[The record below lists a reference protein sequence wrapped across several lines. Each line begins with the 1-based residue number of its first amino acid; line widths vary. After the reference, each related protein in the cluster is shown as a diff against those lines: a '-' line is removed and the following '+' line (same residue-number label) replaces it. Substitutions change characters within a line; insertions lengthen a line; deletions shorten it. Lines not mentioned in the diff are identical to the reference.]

1 MAQSLRIKEKLC
13 NTPHLISPASFD
25 TIISYLESR
34 ENGNI
39 DKRMDGGNEVDQ
51 ASYSYSENGVGFIE
65 INGALTYKPTGM
77 EMLCGGTSY
86 MSILEAMHERVE
98 EECHTV
104 VLSIDSGGGEA
115 YSMIQTAT
123 ELRQMADA
131 EGIKLLAYV
140 DGMAASAAYGLACS
154 AHEIILNPD
163 AEVGSVGVVVRL
175 MNDSEHLKQEGYE
188 RSFVYAGKNKIPY
201 AADGSFRK
209 EFLDDIQYRVD
220 AMYEQFTGFVAE
232 YRNIPLPTVVDTQ
245 ASVYMAKDAVELG
258 MADSIK
264 TREQFFNYLA
274 DISEEQ
280 KYKGGAMLPKL
291 FNMSNQKKE
300 KAEMAEFEALQAK
313 LAEFET
319 AQIAMAE
326 KVAAYE
332 ASLTDLTAK
341 FEAVTQERDA
351 AKAALQQKEQ
361 AEAQAAQ
368 AAAEAKEKA
377 RMDALKEAVGDV
389 EAEAAFADIKELSD
403 EAFSR
408 TVARMAAAVD
418 KTNDAL
424 GDKGYT
430 VEQKEADVVVDPT
443 ARILQE
449 KYHKKE
455 VK

>member
-1 MAQSLRIKEKLC
+1 MAHSALRIKEKLC

-25 TIISYLESR
+25 TILSYIDSR
-34 ENGNI
+34 ELSNEKMDNG
-39 DKRMDGGNEVDQ
+39 GEVDE

-86 MSILEAMHERVE
+86 MSILEAMHELIE

-123 ELRQMADA
+123 ELRQLADA

-163 AEVGSVGVVVRL
+163 AEAGSIGVVVRL
-175 MNDSEHLKQEGYE
+175 MNDSKHLEQEGFE
-188 RSFVYAGKNKIPY
+188 RSFVYAGNNKIPY

-232 YRNIPLPTVVDTQ
+232 YRNMSLESVVATQ
-245 ASVYMAKDAVELG
+245 ASVFMAKDAVSLG
-258 MADSIK
+258 LADSIK

-280 KYKGGAMLPKL
+280 KYNGGTMLPKL
-291 FNMSNQKKE
+291 FNMSNKQKE
-300 KAEMAEFEALQAK
+300 KAEMADYATLQAQ

-341 FEAVTQERDA
+341 VEAVTQERDA
-351 AKAALQQKEQ
+351 VKAILQQKQ
-361 AEAQAAQ
+361 DDEAAAQ
-368 AAAEAKEKA
+368 KAAAEAKQQA
-377 RMDALKEAVGDV
+377 RLDALKEAVGDV
-389 EAEAAFADIKELSD
+389 EAEAAFDDIKELSD

-418 KTNDAL
+418 KTNEVL
-424 GDKGYT
+424 GDKGFT
-430 VEQKEADVVVDPT
+430 VEQEAQAADVVPFS
-443 ARILQE
+443 
-449 KYHKKE
+449 KYLKTSK
-455 VK
+455 

>member
-1 MAQSLRIKEKLC
+1 MAHSALRIKEKLC
-13 NTPHLISPASFD
+13 NTPHLISPVSFD
-25 TIISYLESR
+25 TILSYIDSR
-34 ENGNI
+34 EFSNEKMDNGS
-39 DKRMDGGNEVDQ
+39 EVDE

-86 MSILEAMHERVE
+86 MSILEAMHELVE

-123 ELRQMADA
+123 ELRQLADA

-163 AEVGSVGVVVRL
+163 AEAGSIGVVVRL
-175 MNDSEHLKQEGYE
+175 MNDSKHLEQEGFE
-188 RSFVYAGKNKIPY
+188 RSFVYAGNNKIPY

-232 YRNIPLPTVVDTQ
+232 YRNMSLESVVATQ
-245 ASVYMAKDAVELG
+245 ASVFMAKDAVSLG
-258 MADSIK
+258 LADSIK

-280 KYKGGAMLPKL
+280 KYNGGTMLPKL
-291 FNMSNQKKE
+291 FNMSNKQKE
-300 KAEMAEFEALQAK
+300 KAEMADYATLQAQ

-341 FEAVTQERDA
+341 VEAVTQERDA
-351 AKAALQQKEQ
+351 VKAILQQKQ
-361 AEAQAAQ
+361 DDEAAAQ
-368 AAAEAKEKA
+368 KAAAEAKQQA
-377 RMDALKEAVGDV
+377 RLDALKEAVGDV
-389 EAEAAFADIKELSD
+389 EAEAAFDDIKELSD

-418 KTNDAL
+418 KTNEVL
-424 GDKGYT
+424 GDKGFT
-430 VEQKEADVVVDPT
+430 VEQKTEEEVNPT
-443 ARILQE
+443 LRILQE
-449 KYHKKE
+449 KFQKE
-455 VK
+455 NK

>member
-1 MAQSLRIKEKLC
+1 MAHSALRIKEKLC

-25 TIISYLESR
+25 TILSYIDSR
-34 ENGNI
+34 ELSNEKMDNG
-39 DKRMDGGNEVDQ
+39 GEVDE

-86 MSILEAMHERVE
+86 MSILEAMHELVE

-104 VLSIDSGGGEA
+104 ILSIDSGGGEA

-123 ELRQMADA
+123 ELRQLADA

-163 AEVGSVGVVVRL
+163 AEAGSIGVVVRL
-175 MNDSEHLKQEGYE
+175 LNDSKHLEQEGFE
-188 RSFVYAGKNKIPY
+188 RSFVYAGNNKIPY

-232 YRNIPLPTVVDTQ
+232 YRNMSLESVVATQ
-245 ASVYMAKDAVELG
+245 ASVFMAKDAVSLG
-258 MADSIK
+258 LADSIK

-280 KYKGGAMLPKL
+280 KYNGGTMLPKL
-291 FNMSNQKKE
+291 FNMSNKQKE
-300 KAEMAEFEALQAK
+300 KAEMADYATLQAQ

-341 FEAVTQERDA
+341 VEAVTQERDA
-351 AKAALQQKEQ
+351 VKAILQQKQ
-361 AEAQAAQ
+361 DDEAAAQ
-368 AAAEAKEKA
+368 KAAAEAKQQA
-377 RMDALKEAVGDV
+377 RLDALKEAVGDV
-389 EAEAAFADIKELSD
+389 EAEAAFDDIKELSD
-403 EAFSR
+403 EAFKR

-418 KTNDAL
+418 KTNEVL
-424 GDKGYT
+424 GDKGFT
-430 VEQKEADVVVDPT
+430 VEQKTEEEVNPT
-443 ARILQE
+443 LRILQE
-449 KYHKKE
+449 KFQKE
-455 VK
+455 NK

>member
-1 MAQSLRIKEKLC
+1 MAHSALRIKEKLC

-25 TIISYLESR
+25 TILSYIDSR
-34 ENGNI
+34 EFSNEKMDNG
-39 DKRMDGGNEVDQ
+39 GEVDE

-86 MSILEAMHERVE
+86 MSILEAMHELVE

-123 ELRQMADA
+123 ELRQLADA

-163 AEVGSVGVVVRL
+163 AEAGSIGVVVRL
-175 MNDSEHLKQEGYE
+175 MNDSKHLEQEGFE
-188 RSFVYAGKNKIPY
+188 RSFVYAGNNKIPY

-232 YRNIPLPTVVDTQ
+232 YRNMSLESVVATQ
-245 ASVYMAKDAVELG
+245 ASVFMAKDAVSLG
-258 MADSIK
+258 LADSIK

-280 KYKGGAMLPKL
+280 KYNGGTMLPKL
-291 FNMSNQKKE
+291 FNMSNKQKE
-300 KAEMAEFEALQAK
+300 KAEMADYATLQAQ

-341 FEAVTQERDA
+341 VEAVTQERDA
-351 AKAALQQKEQ
+351 VKAILQQKQ
-361 AEAQAAQ
+361 DDEAAAQ
-368 AAAEAKEKA
+368 KAAAEAKQQA
-377 RMDALKEAVGDV
+377 RLDALKEAVGDV
-389 EAEAAFADIKELSD
+389 EAEAAFDDIKELSD

-418 KTNDAL
+418 KTNEVL
-424 GDKGYT
+424 GDKGFT
-430 VEQKEADVVVDPT
+430 VEQEAQAADVVPFS
-443 ARILQE
+443 
-449 KYHKKE
+449 KYLKTSK
-455 VK
+455 

>member
-1 MAQSLRIKEKLC
+1 MAHSALRIKEKLC

-25 TIISYLESR
+25 TILSYIDSR
-34 ENGNI
+34 ELSNEKMDNG
-39 DKRMDGGNEVDQ
+39 GEVDE

-86 MSILEAMHERVE
+86 MSILEAMHELIE

-123 ELRQMADA
+123 ELRQLADA

-163 AEVGSVGVVVRL
+163 AEAGSIGVVVRL
-175 MNDSEHLKQEGYE
+175 MNDSKHLEQEGFE
-188 RSFVYAGKNKIPY
+188 RSFVYAGNNKIPY

-232 YRNIPLPTVVDTQ
+232 YRNMPLESVVATQ
-245 ASVYMAKDAVELG
+245 ASVFMAKDAVSLG
-258 MADSIK
+258 LADSIK

-280 KYKGGAMLPKL
+280 KYNGGAMLPKL
-291 FNMSNQKKE
+291 FNMSNKQKE
-300 KAEMAEFEALQAK
+300 KAEMADYATLQAQ

-341 FEAVTQERDA
+341 VEAVTQERDA
-351 AKAALQQKEQ
+351 VKAILQQKQ
-361 AEAQAAQ
+361 DDEAAAQ
-368 AAAEAKEKA
+368 KAAAEAKQQA
-377 RMDALKEAVGDV
+377 RLDALKEAVGDV
-389 EAEAAFADIKELSD
+389 EAEAAFDDIKELSD
-403 EAFSR
+403 EAFKR

-418 KTNDAL
+418 KTNEVL
-424 GDKGYT
+424 GDKGFT
-430 VEQKEADVVVDPT
+430 VEQKTEEEVNPT
-443 ARILQE
+443 LRILQE
-449 KYHKKE
+449 KFQKE
-455 VK
+455 NK